1 MFKFGI
7 IAASA
12 GSGGYTPA
20 NIADVAFWLNPNV
33 STPTNVPRT
42 GSGNTPPN
50 SIFKVQSIP
59 NSYVVGE
66 SAYMVATNTLLSSNI
81 GTATFPSKE
90 YGKSITSA
98 SNAIAMGRSNGA
110 NFQSVLNI
118 LKAYNTPPSSGM
130 TTNVINTQGP
140 ITLLFSAFFKR
151 SGSFNNA
158 TQTMLALSNADKF
171 SGDSGSSTV
180 WIDRVLPDGAGWIQQ
195 KVNGT
200 SADPNNRAPTISI
213 YRGGTPMY
221 IDNLP
226 LGIRFGSEGL
236 IPPLRLERPYLRP
249 EFLAVVM
256 NGANSK
262 VYYMNTD
269 TNYADNTD
277 IGNNNVRTVAVGNNV
292 SGQDSYLGS
301 NQTGEMQWD
310 LNEFVLVN
318 NEMSTIELDEWFE
331 YAAEQFDPL
340 PPVHAH
346 VKLELRPA
354 DGFNVSGYVA
364 TGSSN
369 FGSGQPPSPPE
380 NASGNP
386 TGSWTNVA
394 PRPDFMQPI
403 GDFKQATFGTGA
415 LDASGN
421 IPAMGGLRFYFTAA
435 NDNWKYIWTHIA
447 ITNVTKGKFI
457 GYGTYN
463 DGFQSGN
470 PSTWPNYSSFQVDN
484 NEWNLDPTLY
494 NPNFS
499 DVLGITFIS
508 DPDYKEV
515 TNTPPVFPLAGKIT
529 SFTYTG
535 NIKIINGGSGDDP
548 SVVNSRDS
556 NDPNG
561 GVASK
566 IQYLSAKGVNG
577 GFANFKITAA
587 SYNATNRWWEVTT
600 IQIVEA
606 GSRFEVGEK
615 LYVGASTSSIPKGFI
630 TVTAVTADSTVPVG
644 AVVAYSGG
652 VPFAYYTSVNSP
664 DTSPV
669 GKSIDAIV
677 VSSAT
682 GSGLEGVI
690 TAATQSAAGSQLWT
704 VTAME
709 TAFFGTGFVV
719 NDTFTWGQ
727 SGVVATVTSIA

>member
-98 SNAIAMGRSNGA
+98 SNAIAMGRSNGGTS
-110 NFQSVLNI
+110 FQNVINI

-151 SGSFNNA
+151 SNSFNNA
-158 TQTMLALSNADKF
+158 TQTMLALSDADQS
-171 SGDSGSSTV
+171 SGDMGSSTV
-180 WIDRVLPDGAGWIQQ
+180 WPSVTLGNGAGWIQQ
-195 KVNGT
+195 KVNT
-200 SADPNNRAPTISI
+200 TAADPDNRAPTISI

-226 LGIRFGSEGL
+226 LGIRFGDN
-236 IPPLRLERPYLRP
+236 ITDRPLRLERPYLRP

-269 TNYADNTD
+269 TNYADGTD

-292 SGQDSYLGS
+292 SGQDNILGS
-301 NQTGEMQWD
+301 AQTSEMEWD

-354 DGFNVSGYVA
+354 DGFNVSGYAA
-364 TGSSN
+364 TGYGN
-369 FGSGQPPSPPE
+369 FPNKPPSPPE
-380 NASGNP
+380 NSSGDP
-386 TGSWTNVA
+386 TGSWTDVA

-403 GDFKQATFGTGA
+403 GDFKSATFGNGA
-415 LDASGN
+415 YDASGK
-421 IPAMGGLRFYFTAA
+421 IPAMGGLRFFFTAA

-463 DGFQSGN
+463 TSGQDGLPY
-470 PSTWPNYSSFQVDN
+470 PSYATFGIDN
-484 NEWNLDPTLY
+484 TEWNLDPNLY
-494 NPNFS
+494 NPDFS

-508 DPDYKEV
+508 DPDYKQV
-515 TNTPPVFPLAGKIT
+515 TKNAPVFPLAGKIT

-535 NIKIINGGSGDDP
+535 NIKIINGGSGDNP
-548 SVVNSRDS
+548 SVANSRS
-556 NDPNG
+556 STDPNG
-561 GVASK
+561 GVTSP
-566 IQYLSAKGVNG
+566 IQYLSAKGENG

-587 SYNATNRWWEVTT
+587 TYNPAYRWWEVTT
-600 IQIVEA
+600 IQMVEA

-615 LYVGASTSSIPKGFI
+615 LYMGASTSSIPRGFI
-630 TVTAVTADSTVPVG
+630 TVTGVTADSTVPVG
-644 AVVAYSGG
+644 AVLAYSGG
-652 VPFAYYTSVNSP
+652 VPFAYYTSANSP

-669 GKSIDAIV
+669 GETIDAIT
-677 VSSAT
+677 VSSAN
-682 GSGLEGVI
+682 GNNLEGVI

-709 TAFFGTGFVV
+709 IANFGTGFVV
-719 NDTFTWGQ
+719 DDTFTWGQ

>member
-20 NIADVAFWLNPNV
+20 NIADVAFWLNHNV
-33 STPTNVPRT
+33 STPTNVPRPF
-42 GSGNTPPN
+42 SSRPTPPN

-66 SAYMVATNTLLSSNI
+66 SAYMVATNTLLSSNF

-98 SNAIAMGRSNGA
+98 SNAIAMGRDNGGD
-110 NFQSVLNI
+110 FQNVINI

-151 SGSFNNA
+151 LSSFDNG
-158 TQTMLALSNADKF
+158 TQTMLALSDTDQS
-171 SGDSGSSTV
+171 SGDSGSGV
-180 WIDRVLPDGAGWIQQ
+180 WPSNRLGDGAGWIQQ
-195 KVNGT
+195 KTNST
-200 SADPNNRAPTISI
+200 SVDPDNRAPTISI

-269 TNYADNTD
+269 TNYADSTD
-277 IGNNNVRTVAVGNNV
+277 IGNHNVRTVAVGNNV
-292 SGQDSYLGS
+292 SGQDNYLGS
-301 NQTGEMQWD
+301 SQTGEMQWD

-354 DGFNVSGYVA
+354 DGYNVSGYIA
-364 TGSSN
+364 TGSNN
-369 FGSGQPPSPPE
+369 FGSGQTPSPPP
-380 NASGNP
+380 NNSGNP
-386 TGSWTNVA
+386 TGSWTDVA

-403 GDFKQATFGTGA
+403 GAFKQATFGNGA

-421 IPAMGGLRFYFTAA
+421 IPALGGLRFYFTAA

-470 PSTWPNYSSFQVDN
+470 PSSWPNYSSFSIDN
-484 NEWNLDPTLY
+484 SKWNLDTNLY
-494 NPNFS
+494 APDFS

-515 TNTPPVFPLAGKIT
+515 TDNPPVFPLAGKIT

-535 NIKIINGGSGDDP
+535 NIKIINGGSNDDP
-548 SVVNSRDS
+548 SMANSRSSS
-556 NDPNG
+556 NPDG
-561 GVASK
+561 GVTSA

-587 SYNATNRWWEVTT
+587 SYNATNRWWEVTS
-600 IQIVEA
+600 IQMVEA

-615 LYVGASTSSIPKGFI
+615 LYVGASTSGIPKGFI

-644 AVVAYSGG
+644 AVLAYSGG
-652 VPFAYYTSVNSP
+652 VPFAYYTSVSSP

-719 NDTFTWGQ
+719 DDTFTWGQ